1 MLLPFYKISLVKTE
15 FNYIGAF
22 KDTTLK
28 RSILKKYELEF
39 IIKTSPS
46 VLYNFLSTP
55 SGLSEW
61 FCDDVNI
68 KNDVY
73 TFMWDNSEEQAS
85 LINKKN
91 GSFIKFHWEDHDD
104 EDTFSEFR
112 IRIDS
117 LTKEVALLITD
128 FAEEDEL
135 EEAQLLWENQV
146 NDLKHALG
154 SH

>member
-1 MLLPFYKISLVKTE
+1 MEKF
-15 FNYIGAF
+15 
-22 KDTTLK
+22 
-28 RSILKKYELEF
+28 ELEF
-39 IIKTSPS
+39 LIKTSPS

-68 KNDVY
+68 RKEVY
-73 TFMWDNSEEQAS
+73 TFKWDGSEEQAD
-85 LINKKN
+85 LIGNKN
-91 GSFIKFHWEDHDD
+91 GVFIKFHWTAHD
-104 EDTFSEFR
+104 EKDTYFEFR

-117 LTKEVALLITD
+117 LTKEVALIVTD

-135 EEAQLLWENQV
+135 EETKMLWENQV
-146 NDLKHALG
+146 NELRHALG